1 MAQFTIAIVEDDK
14 WYAELLKHHLLLNPD
29 HTINCYDD
37 GLTFLNKVKKEPDMV
52 CIDYSMPGLNGEE
65 LLKRIKSKFPKTEV
79 VVISGQEDVATAVK
93 LLRLGAYDYLI
104 KDDETKERL
113 WNTVLRIREKQAL
126 KEEVI
131 ELKKEVQSKYSVNN
145 AFIGKSPQMN
155 TVFKL
160 IEKASNVDITVSISG
175 ETGTGKEVVAKSIH
189 YNSAKKAKPF
199 VAVNLAAIPSELAE
213 SELFGHE
220 KGAFTGANSR
230 RIGKFEEAQG
240 GTLFLDEIGEMEM
253 NMQAK
258 LLRALQEKEIVRV
271 GGSTKVK
278 LNIRV
283 IVATHRNLL
292 EEVQNGNFRQDLYYR
307 LLGLPIELP
316 PLRQR
321 GDDILLLADHFLTE
335 FCNSNGKQKQ
345 TLTAEAQQKLLSYPF
360 PGNVRELKALIELTA
375 VMADKNEIKADDI
388 SYRVSGGSLADLL
401 KSDLSLKEYNAKIV
415 QHYLDK
421 YDKNVVK
428 AAKALKVGKST
439 IYRMIQAGEVSA

>member
-345 TLTAEAQQKLLSYPF
+345 TLTAEAQQKLLNYPF

>member
-14 WYAELLKHHLLLNPD
+14 WYAELLKHHLILNPD
-29 HTINCYDD
+29 HTVSCYDD
-37 GLTFLNKVKKEPDMV
+37 GLTFLNKAKKEPDMV

-65 LLKRIKSKFPKTEV
+65 LLKRIKVKFPKTEV

-131 ELKKEVQSKYSVNN
+131 ELKKEVQSKYKVNN

-189 YNSAKKAKPF
+189 YNSPKKAKPF
-199 VAVNLAAIPSELAE
+199 VAVNLAAIPNELAE

-230 RIGKFEEAQG
+230 RIGKFEEAQD

-271 GGSTKVK
+271 GGSAKVK

-321 GDDILLLADHFLTE
+321 GDDILLLADHFLAE

-345 TLTAEAQQKLLSYPF
+345 ILTSEAQQKLMSYPF

-375 VMADKNEIKADDI
+375 VLADKDEIKADDI
-388 SYRVSGGSLADLL
+388 SYRVSGGSLADLM

-439 IYRMIQAGEVSA
+439 IYRMIQAGEVNA